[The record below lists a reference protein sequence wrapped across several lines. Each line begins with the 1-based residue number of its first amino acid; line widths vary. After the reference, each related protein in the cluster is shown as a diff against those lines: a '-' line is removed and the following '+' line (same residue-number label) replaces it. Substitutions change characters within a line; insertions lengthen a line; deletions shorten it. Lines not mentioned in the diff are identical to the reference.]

1 MDQEEQLL
9 ISIELLVIILWFVK
23 LTFINKKNYEKK
35 FIFSNIKI
43 FKFSSLIVAIIAIL
57 LKFDI
62 NLQINYFQ
70 FCLFLIVFSN
80 LINIAREKSIIKHP
94 LLYLAYFTCI
104 IYAILIIF
112 IL

>member
-1 MDQEEQLL
+1 MKFLH
-9 ISIELLVIILWFVK
+9 LVLKNILNRSLNQFY
-23 LTFINKKNYEKK
+23 LHTFLDKP
-35 FIFSNIKI
+35 
-43 FKFSSLIVAIIAIL
+43 LIVAIIAIL

>member
-1 MDQEEQLL
+1 MRKNLF
-9 ISIELLVIILWFVK
+9 SAILRYSSFA
-23 LTFINKKNYEKK
+23 
-35 FIFSNIKI
+35 
-43 FKFSSLIVAIIAIL
+43 SLIVAIL